1 MNYVLS
7 KEADEDLI
15 RIHEFGVYKFGEAQA
30 DNYFFAFFEQ
40 FEVIAKNP
48 YLYPSI
54 DFLGKGI
61 RRCVCGV
68 DSIYYKIN
76 GKTVEIITIIGRQDL
91 KNKFRKG

>member
-15 RIHEFGVYKFGEAQA
+15 RIHEFGVYKFGETQA
-30 DNYFFAFFEQ
+30 DNYFLAFFKQ

-54 DFLGKGI
+54 DYLGKGI

-68 DSIYYKIN
+68 DSIYYRVN
-76 GKTVEIITIIGRQDL
+76 DKTVEIITLIGRQHIE
-91 KNKFRKG
+91 NKFKKG

>member
-30 DNYFFAFFEQ
+30 DKYFFAFFEQ

-54 DFLGKGI
+54 GYLGKGI

-68 DSIYYKIN
+68 DSIYYQIN
-76 GKTVEIITIIGRQDL
+76 GKTVEIITLIGRQDI
-91 KNKFRKG
+91 KNKLKKG